1 MPLPFIA
8 GLALGSACVFLFSK
22 REEVKKTLQEGMTKG
37 KEKIEALKS
46 SQCCHKPLEAKK
58 EEDTENIA

>member
-22 REEVKKTLQEGMTKG
+22 REEVKRTLQEGITKG
-37 KEKIEALKS
+37 KEKIETLKS
-46 SQCCHKPLEAKK
+46 SKCCHKPLEAKK
-58 EEDTENIA
+58 EEDTEIIA

>member
-22 REEVKKTLQEGMTKG
+22 REEVKKTLQDKIIQG
-37 KEKIEALKS
+37 KEKIETLKS
-46 SQCCHKPLEAKK
+46 SKCCHKPLEAKK
-58 EEDTENIA
+58 EENTETIA